1 MAADDFYTYSARQRL
16 AQIDAAKAQSL
27 ANLAQCKAT
36 ADYENAAIEVQQIA
50 NCEAEKANLIALHD
64 QYVASQTP
72 PAQSELSAE
81 ERASKPLHRMDW
93 NDALEL
99 AKTSKYGKGL
109 SWHDQ
114 NVQAGYRE
122 AVARR
127 ARGE

>member
-1 MAADDFYTYSARQRL
+1 
-16 AQIDAAKAQSL
+16 
-27 ANLAQCKAT
+27 
-36 ADYENAAIEVQQIA
+36 
-50 NCEAEKANLIALHD
+50 
-64 QYVASQTP
+64 
-72 PAQSELSAE
+72 
-81 ERASKPLHRMDW
+81 MDW